1 MLLQIIWNLERV
13 AKPYTMTMTRVVVVY
28 NHPRNMS
35 ISFPNKIDINLPLI
49 HIITTV
55 NFVIIMSSNNQRN
68 RYSTPEREA
77 PDCQD
82 WTPVAMSKTRPT
94 STVSSYK
101 DAAASRPTLASMA
114 ATKNSA
120 SAVIAATTSA
130 SKGTG
135 TGACDDA
142 DMAKKTKYV
151 VKATSDA
158 VRTARC
164 EKKLT
169 QKELAQKC
177 NMDVSIIAEI
187 ERGGTCVYNATHV
200 NKIQSVLGV
209 KIPRA

>member
-1 MLLQIIWNLERV
+1 
-13 AKPYTMTMTRVVVVY
+13 
-28 NHPRNMS
+28 
-35 ISFPNKIDINLPLI
+35 
-49 HIITTV
+49 
-55 NFVIIMSSNNQRN
+55 MSSNNQRN

-82 WTPVAMSKTRPT
+82 WTPVAMSKTRPAT
-94 STVSSYK
+94 ASSYK
-101 DAAASRPTLASMA
+101 DAAARPTLASMA

-135 TGACDDA
+135 AGTGTGDDA

-151 VKATSDA
+151 AKATSDA

-200 NKIQSVLGV
+200 NKIQSVLGM

>member
-1 MLLQIIWNLERV
+1 
-13 AKPYTMTMTRVVVVY
+13 
-28 NHPRNMS
+28 MS
-35 ISFPNKIDINLPLI
+35 ISFPSKIDINLPLI

-55 NFVIIMSSNNQRN
+55 HFVIIMSSNNQRN

-82 WTPVAMSKTRPT
+82 WTPVTMSKTRPT
-94 STVSSYK
+94 STTGSYK
-101 DAAASRPTLASMA
+101 DAAAAAASRPTLASMA

-120 SAVIAATTSA
+120 SAVVAATTSA

-135 TGACDDA
+135 AGTGDDA
-142 DMAKKTKYV
+142 DMAKKTKYIA
-151 VKATSDA
+151 KATSDA

>member
-1 MLLQIIWNLERV
+1 
-13 AKPYTMTMTRVVVVY
+13 
-28 NHPRNMS
+28 
-35 ISFPNKIDINLPLI
+35 
-49 HIITTV
+49 
-55 NFVIIMSSNNQRN
+55 MSSNNQRN

-94 STVSSYK
+94 STASSYK
-101 DAAASRPTLASMA
+101 DAAAARPTLASMA

-120 SAVIAATTSA
+120 SAIVAATTSA
-130 SKGTG
+130 SKS
-135 TGACDDA
+135 TGAATGDDT
-142 DMAKKTKYV
+142 DMAKKTKYIA
-151 VKATSDA
+151 KATSDA

>member
-1 MLLQIIWNLERV
+1 M
-13 AKPYTMTMTRVVVVY
+13 MTTTHVVVY
-28 NHPRNMS
+28 SHRE
-35 ISFPNKIDINLPLI
+35 ICLYLFRFRVKNKIDINLPLI

-55 NFVIIMSSNNQRN
+55 HFVIIMLSNNQRN

-82 WTPVAMSKTRPT
+82 WTPVTMSKTRPV

-101 DAAASRPTLASMA
+101 DAAAASSRPTLASMA

-120 SAVIAATTSA
+120 SAIVAATTSA

-135 TGACDDA
+135 AGTGDDA
-142 DMAKKTKYV
+142 DMAKKTKYIA
-151 VKATSDA
+151 KATSDA

-177 NMDVSIIAEI
+177 NMDVSIVAEI
-187 ERGGTCVYNATHV
+187 ERGGNCVYNASHV

>member
-1 MLLQIIWNLERV
+1 
-13 AKPYTMTMTRVVVVY
+13 
-28 NHPRNMS
+28 
-35 ISFPNKIDINLPLI
+35 
-49 HIITTV
+49 
-55 NFVIIMSSNNQRN
+55 MSSSNQQN
-68 RYSTPEREA
+68 RYNTADTQA

-82 WTPVAMSKTRPT
+82 WTPVIMSKTRPT
-94 STVSSYK
+94 SAVGSYK
-101 DAAASRPTLASMA
+101 DAAAASRPTLASMA

-120 SAVIAATTSA
+120 SAIVAATTAKSA
-130 SKGTG
+130 GTG
-135 TGACDDA
+135 TDA
-142 DMAKKTKYV
+142 DADADNAKKTKYV

-158 VRTARC
+158 IRTARC

-187 ERGGTCVYNATHV
+187 ERGGKCVYNATHV

>member
-1 MLLQIIWNLERV
+1 
-13 AKPYTMTMTRVVVVY
+13 MTNPDSTA
-28 NHPRNMS
+28 S
-35 ISFPNKIDINLPLI
+35 A
-49 HIITTV
+49 
-55 NFVIIMSSNNQRN
+55 MSSNNQRN

-120 SAVIAATTSA
+120 SAIVAATTSA

-135 TGACDDA
+135 AGDDA

-151 VKATSDA
+151 AKTTSDA

-187 ERGGTCVYNATHV
+187 ERGGNCVYNATHV